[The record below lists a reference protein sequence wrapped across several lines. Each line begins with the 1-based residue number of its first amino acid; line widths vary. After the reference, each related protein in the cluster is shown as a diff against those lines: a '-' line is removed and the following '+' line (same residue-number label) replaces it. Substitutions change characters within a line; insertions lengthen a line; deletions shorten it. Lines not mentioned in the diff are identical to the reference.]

1 MKKSLSLLILGI
13 VFFILAGVVRA
24 QTVFDYAKAYQD
36 YEFNLSAYNTA
47 YDSYKLAKEQ
57 YLQFNTIT
65 SKDAAKAATLTML
78 QARDETVA
86 TYLTAI
92 RMKIKESVGIPD
104 SGKEALYTQIDPE
117 VKWWGDHKA
126 KLDSAGTLEDL
137 VTDSDEAKDR
147 YNFTSL
153 VIYDSLI
160 QILSAKTSY
169 LRTVIS
175 GNETDLKSIIETIRQ
190 NQDMD
195 VSLMERALPDIENKL
210 ARSADKDSQAVTT
223 NSPKT
228 YTASQSLI
236 QDSYLYL
243 KEANA
248 NLSEIVKQIK
258 GQ

>member
-1 MKKSLSLLILGI
+1 MKKGI
-13 VFFILAGVVRA
+13 SFLTTGTIFFILVGVIHA

-65 SKDAAKAATLTML
+65 AKDEARAKTLTML
-78 QARDETVA
+78 QTRDETVA
-86 TYLTAI
+86 TYLTAL
-92 RMKIKESVGIPD
+92 RMKIKESDGIPNA
-104 SGKEALYTQIDPE
+104 GKEALYTRIDPE

-137 VTDSDEAKDR
+137 VSDSDEAKSHYD
-147 YNFTSL
+147 FTSL

-160 QILSAKTSY
+160 QILSAKTTY
-169 LRTVIS
+169 LRTVIT
-175 GNETDLKSIIETIRQ
+175 GNEADLKSIIATIRQ

-210 ARSADKDSQAVTT
+210 SRSADKDSQAIST
-223 NSPKT
+223 NTPKT
-228 YTASQSLI
+228 YQQSQSLI